1 MSHKIAKVNELIKQE
16 LNGILLREEEFGEG
30 VLATILAVETTEDQ
44 LEAKI
49 IFSVWPENK
58 GAEVL
63 KKLNAHIWH
72 LQQAINKRL
81 QIHPVPKMRF
91 VINTDEAASQHIE
104 EIIKKVGL

>member
-1 MSHKIAKVNELIKQE
+1 M
-16 LNGILLREEEFGEG
+16 LREEEFGEG

-49 IFSVWPENK
+49 TFSVWPDSK
-58 GAEVL
+58 GEEVL

-91 VINTDEAASQHIE
+91 AVNTDEAESQHIE
-104 EIIKKVGL
+104 EIIKKVNLS